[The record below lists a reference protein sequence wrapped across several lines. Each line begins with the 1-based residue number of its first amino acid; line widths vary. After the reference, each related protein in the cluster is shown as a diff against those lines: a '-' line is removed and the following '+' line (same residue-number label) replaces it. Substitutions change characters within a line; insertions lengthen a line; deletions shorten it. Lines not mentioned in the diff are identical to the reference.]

1 MGERAHFVGATGVL
15 LSGAALGGPG
25 IVVVPSTDEAV
36 ARGVVYV
43 MQNYPQVAGLQGF
56 GCGFAD
62 LDADGDPDVVL
73 MGKANG
79 QIGIFENDGSGYF
92 TDRSATS
99 GIPLLG
105 DASGF
110 AAGDYNGDGLPDL
123 YLTQMGLPN
132 VLVRNNGGFTFTD
145 VTAAAGVGDA
155 GAGTGPCWG
164 DLNGDS
170 RLDLYVVNYNGAVPG
185 TQFINNKLYLN
196 LGNGS
201 FADVGLQQG
210 VDDPGYG
217 FQAVWFDY
225 DQDGDVDLYLSND
238 RGHLPPLFEANKL
251 WRNDIGVLT
260 DVSGPSGAGV
270 ALYSMGIACGDFDG
284 NGWADLYVTNLPGYA
299 EGYNRL
305 LLNLGTGTFF
315 EASGP
320 FGVGVFESC
329 WGSIFYDFDN
339 NGYMDLYVNNQFVPN
354 SLFLTEGTFPCVNFS
369 AAANVVGNT
378 GISYASAV
386 ADVDNDG
393 DVDLLLNNLGPT
405 TNPNLNVELLI
416 NHTGQTRN
424 WIKYQVLGLGQN
436 LEAVGARLKTRTGTR
451 WQLREIM
458 AGGNGYL
465 GQNELTVHVGLG
477 AYTVADEVFVS
488 WPGGATT
495 RTLTGLPSNETWTVY
510 SPQRLGD
517 QDGDGDADLSDF
529 FAFAGCYESGFA
541 PGCEVMD
548 FGGDSDIDLDD
559 FQAFLDLY
567 AGPLLD
573 CDGNGDLDLLEIL
586 LDPGLDSDA
595 TGIPDSC
602 ENLGDLNGDGT
613 VGINDFLGLLQAWGP
628 CPLPPASCPADLDD
642 DGMIGITDFLT
653 LLQNWG

>member
-1 MGERAHFVGATGVL
+1 M
-15 LSGAALGGPG
+15 
-25 IVVVPSTDEAV
+25 
-36 ARGVVYV
+36 
-43 MQNYPQVAGLQGF
+43 
-56 GCGFAD
+56 
-62 LDADGDPDVVL
+62 
-73 MGKANG
+73 
-79 QIGIFENDGSGYF
+79 
-92 TDRSATS
+92 
-99 GIPLLG
+99 
-105 DASGF
+105 
-110 AAGDYNGDGLPDL
+110 
-123 YLTQMGLPN
+123 
-132 VLVRNNGGFTFTD
+132 RNNGGFTFTN
-145 VTAAAGVGDA
+145 VTVAAGVGDT

-201 FADVGLQQG
+201 FIDVGVMQG
-210 VDDPGYG
+210 VDDLGYG

-238 RGHLPPLFEANKL
+238 RGHQPPLFAANRL
-251 WRNDIGVLT
+251 WRNDNGVLV
-260 DVSGPSGAGV
+260 DVSVPSGAGV
-270 ALYSMGIACGDFDG
+270 ALFSMGIACGDFDG

-305 LLNLGTGTFF
+305 LLNLGIGTFL

-339 NGYMDLYVNNQFVPN
+339 NSYMDLYVNSQFAPN
-354 SLFLTEGTFPCVNFS
+354 SLFLTEGTFPCQNWS
-369 AAANVVGNT
+369 AGANLAGNT

-393 DVDLLLNNLGPT
+393 DIDLLLNNLGT
-405 TNPNLNVELLI
+405 TLDPNLNVQLLI
-416 NHTGQTRN
+416 NHTGQTRH
-424 WIKYQVLGLGQN
+424 WIKYRVVGLGYN
-436 LEAVGARLKTRTGTR
+436 LEAVGARLKTRTGKR
-451 WQLREIM
+451 WQLREIL

-465 GQNELTVHVGLG
+465 GQNELTVHVGLDG
-477 AYTVADEVFVS
+477 ATVAEEVFVS

-495 RTLTGLPSNETWTVY
+495 RTLTNVPSNQTWTIFP
-510 SPQRLGD
+510 PQRLGD
-517 QDGDGDADLSDF
+517 VDGDGDTELDDY
-529 FAFAGCYESGFA
+529 FAFAGCYLGGFA

-548 FGGDSDIDLDD
+548 LDGDSDIDLDD
-559 FQAFLDLY
+559 FDAFLELY
-567 AGPLLD
+567 SGALHD
-573 CDGNGDLDLLEIL
+573 CDGNGDLDLQDIL
-586 LDPGLDSDA
+586 LDPGVDSDA
-595 TGIPDSC
+595 TGIPDVC

-613 VGINDFLGLLQAWGP
+613 VGINDFLSLLQAWGP

-642 DGMIGITDFLT
+642 DGTVGITDFLT